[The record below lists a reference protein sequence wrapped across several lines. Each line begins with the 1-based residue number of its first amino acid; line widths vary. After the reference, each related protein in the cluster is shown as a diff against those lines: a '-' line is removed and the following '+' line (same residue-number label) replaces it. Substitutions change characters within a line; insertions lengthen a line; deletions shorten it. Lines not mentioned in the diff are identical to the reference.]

1 MSYFIAL
8 YNLQDF
14 GINSKQD
21 MVNLYDN
28 IIGKIVNPV
37 KSGVGNFNEILELF
51 RDGSIVDLF
60 QNMLT
65 TMTKLPS
72 AIGNTTRWLK
82 VLLKVILKTKP
93 STMVE
98 SVKSLLQQFKQM
110 FSEIKLQIGNF
121 YSVSKLVREIMVCA
135 CQTCIQC
142 GNTIGPPAKCHSNG
156 ISLAGQ
162 LLSAILCHLLC
173 MTYMY
178 AISEGSDK
186 LVNLQSCH
194 GLCCS
199 HTQSR

>member
-1 MSYFIAL
+1 
-8 YNLQDF
+8 
-14 GINSKQD
+14 

-51 RDGSIVDLF
+51 RDGSIVELF

-98 SVKSLLQQFKQM
+98 SVKNLLQQFKQM

-121 YSVSKLVREIMVCA
+121 YSVSKLVRFVIFWYVPTKLA
-135 CQTCIQC
+135 Y
-142 GNTIGPPAKCHSNG
+142 NVGPPLARQQNAIQMAFCWQSNCCP
-156 ISLAGQ
+156 LFYVTWVW
-162 LLSAILCHLLC
+162 HTC
-173 MTYMY
+173 M
-178 AISEGSDK
+178 
-186 LVNLQSCH
+186 Q
-194 GLCCS
+194 
-199 HTQSR
+199 